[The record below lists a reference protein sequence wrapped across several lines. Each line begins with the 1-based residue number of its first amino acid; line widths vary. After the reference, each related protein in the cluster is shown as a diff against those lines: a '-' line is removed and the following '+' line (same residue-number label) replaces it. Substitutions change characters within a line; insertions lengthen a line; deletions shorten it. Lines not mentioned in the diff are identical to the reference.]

1 MDGTDLNSLLRHLFL
16 RHVVQTCMFTAGALV
31 FDQRQLDRD
40 FKGSSQVQFLP
51 PSANDLQAVLGSN
64 LAFRSCHRKSSY
76 LRDGMKD

>member
-31 FDQRQLDRD
+31 LDQRQLDRD

-64 LAFRSCHRKSSY
+64 STFRSCHCESPFIPDAMRY
-76 LRDGMKD
+76 